1 MTLAAFPKVLLL
13 SSGYTWGRAR
23 MRPPETVTSPLGN
36 QGQKSD
42 ECHRKDRNEGEGA
55 FGRKWESNL
64 PVPPEAQC
72 H

>member
-1 MTLAAFPKVLLL
+1 
-13 SSGYTWGRAR
+13 

-42 ECHRKDRNEGEGA
+42 ECHQKDRNEGEGT

>member
-1 MTLAAFPKVLLL
+1 
-13 SSGYTWGRAR
+13 

-42 ECHRKDRNEGEGA
+42 ECHRKHRNEGEGT